1 MLLIGDILRREA
13 KIRGAKLAVVDGDK
27 EYSYKEVNRRANR
40 LANALLGMGIA
51 KGDKIAFMGNNSHQF
66 MEFYFAA
73 AKTGAIAV
81 PINARFS
88 SEEASYV
95 LGNAEAILLIYS
107 QELDEI
113 VREVRTTAPGVKQY
127 VSTGN
132 AAGDEFSYE
141 ELISHASDEEPLNT
155 VTSDDMAMIMF
166 TSGATGFPRG
176 VISTHRNIMANT
188 NTMCLE
194 LDLVPEDISLL
205 AMPLFHLGGLWPMLS
220 MVYRGGTTVLMPRF
234 ELESM
239 FDIIQRRK
247 ITFINLVP
255 TVLGRIVSRPDFS
268 SRDLK
273 SVRLIMYAGAP
284 IPREQLKA
292 AMKILGPHRFTT
304 GLGATEANGA
314 LLHFRASEHSL
325 EGPMAG
331 KLGSVGKDAMGVE
344 ISIVDPEGREVPNGQ
359 VGEIIGRGD
368 NIARSYWKLPG
379 ESSETFRDGWLYTG
393 DMGYR
398 DRDGYIFIVDRKK
411 DIIIT
416 GGENVSSREVE
427 EVLYQH
433 PAVYEAAVVGVPDKE
448 WGESVKAAIS
458 LKSGFSGKVDET
470 ELMEFCAARLA
481 RYKKP
486 RSIDFLD
493 ELPKNAA
500 NKIDKSVLKRHYR
513 ELHGNDQSGIEGNP
527 CRRLIDPHGNIGL
540 PGKDDVRSSLNLK
553 KSGDKLHGGGQ

>member
-1 MLLIGDILRREA
+1 MMLIGDIIRREA
-13 KIRGAKLAVVDGDK
+13 KIRGSKLAIVDGDK
-27 EYSYKEVNRRANR
+27 EYSYREVNRRANR
-40 LANALLGMGIA
+40 LANALLEMGVVP
-51 KGDKIAFMGNNSHQF
+51 GDKIAFMGNNSHHF
-66 MEFYFAA
+66 VEFYFAV

-88 SEEASYV
+88 NEEASYV
-95 LGNAEAILLIYS
+95 LGNSDAGLLIYA
-107 QELDEI
+107 EEMTETVWK
-113 VREVRTTAPGVKQY
+113 VRKIAPGVKRY
-127 VSTGN
+127 ISTGD
-132 AAGDEFSYE
+132 AAGEAFSYE
-141 ELISHASDEEPLNT
+141 ELIAHASDTEPRCT
-155 VTSDDMAMIMF
+155 VSPDDTAMIMF

-176 VISTHRNIMANT
+176 VISTYRNIMANT

-234 ELESM
+234 DPEPM
-239 FDIIQRRK
+239 FDVVQKRK

-255 TVLGRIVSRPDFS
+255 TVLGRIISRPDIS
-268 SRDLK
+268 AHKLE

-284 IPREQLKA
+284 IPREQLKT
-292 AMKILGPHRFTT
+292 AMKLLGPHRFTT

-314 LLHFRASEHSL
+314 LLHFRSSEHTL
-325 EGPMAG
+325 EGPMAD

-344 ISIVDPEGREVPNGQ
+344 ISIVDAEGREVPDMQ

-368 NIARSYWKLPG
+368 NIARSYWKLPV

-411 DIIIT
+411 DIIIS

-427 EVLYQH
+427 EVLYRH
-433 PAVYEAAVVGVPDKE
+433 SAVYEAAVVGVPDKE
-448 WGESVKAAIS
+448 WGESVKAVIA

-470 ELMEFCAARLA
+470 ELMEFCAVRLA
-481 RYKKP
+481 GYKKP
-486 RSIDFLD
+486 RSIDFLP

-513 ELHGNDQSGIEGNP
+513 ELHG
-527 CRRLIDPHGNIGL
+527 
-540 PGKDDVRSSLNLK
+540 KDTGRFD
-553 KSGDKLHGGGQ
+553 